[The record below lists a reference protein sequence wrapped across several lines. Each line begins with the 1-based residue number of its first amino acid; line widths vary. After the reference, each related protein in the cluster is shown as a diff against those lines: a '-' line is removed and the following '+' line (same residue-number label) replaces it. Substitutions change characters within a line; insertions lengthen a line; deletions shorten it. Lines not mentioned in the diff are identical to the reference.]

1 VKRIKQLCIDNWRA
15 KTASLLVAMSIWYL
29 IKSHLEADVESF
41 PVPGTVA
48 PTTPRAPQPTL
59 DDALLG
65 PLTPPIPGSES
76 GQ

>member
-1 VKRIKQLCIDNWRA
+1 
-15 KTASLLVAMSIWYL
+15 MSIWYL